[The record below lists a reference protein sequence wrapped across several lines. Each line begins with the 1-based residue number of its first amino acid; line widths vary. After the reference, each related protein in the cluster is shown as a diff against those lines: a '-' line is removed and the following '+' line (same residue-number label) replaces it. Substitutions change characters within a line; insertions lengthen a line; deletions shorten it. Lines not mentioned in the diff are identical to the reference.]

1 MMGSLHVVGKYDAK
15 ICLRSVEI
23 SFVAEVPTYTVRLG
37 FVLPDGNVVD
47 FTAPNGAADGAV
59 VHGVPDEATA
69 PLVTSLLGLLK
80 NSFSS
85 VLDMDSSIESP
96 FDQGLSF
103 PAQTDAGKIH
113 LED

>member
-1 MMGSLHVVGKYDAK
+1 MGSLHVVGKYDAK

-23 SFVAEVPTYTVRLG
+23 SFVTEVPTYTVRLG

-47 FTAPNGAADGAV
+47 FSSPTGSDDGAV
-59 VHGVPDEATA
+59 VHGVPDEAVTS
-69 PLVTSLLGLLK
+69 LVTSLLGLLK

-85 VLDMDSSIESP
+85 VLETDSQQEGP